1 VSSGTLLAALAVVAF
16 SFSFPATA
24 WALEGFGPWTATGV
38 RGFLAG
44 LLATAC
50 LVATRAPVPERRH
63 WPALLV
69 VAGGCVI
76 GFPLLTTFALQTS
89 TTAHSAVVIGLL
101 PLATAGISAKLTGHR
116 PPRAFWVAA
125 VVGAATVVA
134 FTLQQSHGLPTL
146 GDLYLFGA
154 LLLCAA
160 GYAQGGRLASSMP
173 GWQVIAWGVVAAL
186 PVSTLVTALA
196 LPREALHPTTEAV
209 VGMAYLAA
217 VSQFGG
223 FVLWYRGMA
232 AIGVP
237 KASQLQLA
245 QPLITL
251 VWSVLLMGEHLSPL
265 TPVAAVIVLCCVA
278 VTQRIRG

>member
-1 VSSGTLLAALAVVAF
+1 MAALAVASF
-16 SFSFPATA
+16 SFSFPATV
-24 WALEGFGPWTATGV
+24 WALGGFGPWTATGL
-38 RGFLAG
+38 RG
-44 LLATAC
+44 LLAGVLTATC
-50 LVATRAPVPERRH
+50 LFVARVPWPERRH

-69 VAGGCVI
+69 VAGGCVV

-101 PLATAGISAKLTGHR
+101 PLATAGMSAALTGHR
-116 PPRAFWVAA
+116 PSRAFWAAA
-125 VVGAATVVA
+125 VVGALTVVV

-146 GDLYLFGA
+146 GDAYLFGA
-154 LLLCAA
+154 LLLCAT

-186 PVSTLVTALA
+186 PISTLVTALA
-196 LPREALHPTTEAV
+196 LPQEPVHPTAQSLA
-209 VGMAYLAA
+209 GMAYLAV

-237 KASQLQLA
+237 KASQIQLA

-265 TPVAAVIVLCCVA
+265 TPIAALIVLGCVA
-278 VTQRIRG
+278 VTQRLRS